1 MKHAT
6 PQQRVNKRVTDTIT
20 LVRDQTD
27 NLWRMRGRAPTLRE
41 VAEACGKSTS
51 QIHSAWRSLE
61 KQGVLKFED
70 RGNFRKLVAMD
81 GMLSER
87 ERTVRELAAQGML
100 AVSLDVAL
108 DAVTFVQG
116 DNTVAAQN
124 A

>member
-1 MKHAT
+1 MKQNT
-6 PQQRVNKRVTDTIT
+6 PQQRVDRRVTDTIT

-27 NLWRMRGRAPTLRE
+27 NLWRLRGRAPTLRE

-61 KQGVLKFED
+61 RQGVLKFED
-70 RGNFRKLVAMD
+70 RGNFKKLVAMA

-100 AVSLDVAL
+100 AVSVDVAL
-108 DAVTFVQG
+108 SAVQFVQG
-116 DNTVAAQN
+116 DLARG
-124 A
+124 